1 MEILLDN
8 ITANQL
14 LIILAIVYILLSLT
28 IVFSKKILLREKIVL
43 LILTYLVPIIG
54 LLVSLIWI
62 VVYKSRTTILQHQT

>member
-14 LIILAIVYILLSLT
+14 LITLAIVYILLSLT

>member
-62 VVYKSRTTILQHQT
+62 MVYKSRTTILQHQT